1 MGRYASQVFADEVLV
16 NRIMA
21 QRRSMALAIGEACEM
36 MGSPGPHILDTGK
49 AVGIFAGETSPLT
62 QVTAVRDGADLSA
75 MPDFYRGR
83 TTVWEATIS
92 PFARTDVVHQLIG
105 MGGKLQHYE
114 NVTYR
119 TLSNLPAKPEA
130 DIREMNSAQEREL
143 WGKVAN
149 QGFFG
154 DLKNEMTEQLG
165 FVMATMPNTIRYMA
179 FVDGEPAGTASSFQ
193 SDGCVGFGGGAVLPQ
208 FRGKG
213 LHAAMIAH
221 RLNNAPSDC
230 DLAIL
235 EATPGSTSQRN
246 AERLGFRV
254 AFTLLNFAVTTI

>member
-1 MGRYASQVFADEVLV
+1 
-16 NRIMA
+16 
-21 QRRSMALAIGEACEM
+21 M
-36 MGSPGPHILDTGK
+36 MGLPGPHILDTGK
-49 AVGIFAGETSPLT
+49 AVGIFAGDTSPLT
-62 QVTAVRDGADLSA
+62 QVTAVRDGADLSM
-75 MPDFYRGR
+75 MPDYYRGR
-83 TTVWEATIS
+83 TKVWEATIS
-92 PFARTDVVHQLIG
+92 PFAGTEVVDQVIG
-105 MGGKLQHYE
+105 MGGKLQQYE

-119 TLSNLPAKPEA
+119 TLDDLPAKPDF
-130 DIREMNSAQEREL
+130 DIREMTSPEDREL
-143 WGKVAN
+143 WGKIAN

-154 DLKNEMTEQLG
+154 GLVNEMTQQLG
-165 FVMATMPNTIRYMA
+165 FIMANMPNTIRYMA
-179 FVDGEPAGTASSFQ
+179 FVDGKPAGTASSFH

-221 RLNNAPSDC
+221 RLNVAPADC

-254 AFTLLNFAVTTI
+254 AFTMLNFVLSTI

>member
-1 MGRYASQVFADEVLV
+1 
-16 NRIMA
+16 
-21 QRRSMALAIGEACEM
+21 M
-36 MGSPGPHILDTGK
+36 MGLPGPHILDTGK
-49 AVGIFAGETSPLT
+49 AVGIFAGDMSPLT

-75 MPDFYRGR
+75 MPDYYRGR
-83 TTVWEATIS
+83 TKVWEATIS
-92 PFARTDVVHQLIG
+92 PFAGVDVVHQVIG
-105 MGGKLQHYE
+105 MGAKLQQYE

-119 TLSNLPAKPEA
+119 MLEELPEKPEA
-130 DIREMNSAQEREL
+130 DIREMMSPDEREL
-143 WGKVAN
+143 WGKIAN

-154 DLKNEMTEQLG
+154 GLENEMTEQLG
-165 FVMATMPNTIRYMA
+165 FIMANMPNTVRYMA
-179 FVDGEPAGTASSFQ
+179 FVDGEPAGTASSFV

-208 FRGKG
+208 FRSKG

-221 RLNNAPSDC
+221 RLNAAPEDC

-254 AFTLLNFAVTTI
+254 AFTLLNFAVATT

>member
-1 MGRYASQVFADEVLV
+1 
-16 NRIMA
+16 
-21 QRRSMALAIGEACEM
+21 M
-36 MGSPGPHILDTGK
+36 MGLPGPHILDTGK
-49 AVGIFAGETSPLT
+49 AVGIFAGDTSPLS
-62 QVTAVRDGADLSA
+62 QVTAVLDGADLSA

-83 TTVWEATIS
+83 TKVWEATIS
-92 PFARTDVVHQLIG
+92 PFAGTDVVHQLIG
-105 MGGKLQHYE
+105 MGAKLQQHE

-119 TLSNLPAKPEA
+119 TLTDLPPQSDF
-130 DIREMNSAQEREL
+130 DIREMESPEEREL
-143 WGKVAN
+143 WGKIAN

-154 DLKNEMTEQLG
+154 GLENEMTEQLG
-165 FVMATMPNTIRYMA
+165 FIIANMQSNIRYMA
-179 FVDGEPAGTASSFQ
+179 FVDGEPAGTASSFL
-193 SDGCVGFGGGAVLPQ
+193 SDGSVAFGGGAVIPQ

-221 RLNNAPSDC
+221 RLHAAPADC

-254 AFTLLNFAVTTI
+254 AFTLLNFAIATT

>member
-1 MGRYASQVFADEVLV
+1 MFADETLV

-21 QRRSMALAIGEACEM
+21 QRHSLAHAIGEACDM
-36 MGSPGPHILDTGK
+36 MGLAGPHILDTGR
-49 AVGIFAGETSPLT
+49 AVGIFAGDSSPLT
-62 QVTAVRDGADLSA
+62 QVTAVRDGADLSM
-75 MPDFYRGR
+75 MPDYYRGR
-83 TTVWEATIS
+83 TKVWEATIS
-92 PFARTDVVHQLIG
+92 PFAGTDVVHQVLG
-105 MGGKLQHYE
+105 MGAKLQQYE

-119 TLSNLPAKPEA
+119 TLTDLPAKPEF
-130 DIREMNSAQEREL
+130 DIREMKTSDEREL
-143 WGKVAN
+143 WGKIAN

-165 FVMATMPNTIRYMA
+165 FVMANMPRTIRYMA
-179 FVDGEPAGTASSFQ
+179 FVDGEPAGTASSFH

-221 RLNNAPSDC
+221 RLHAAPADC
-230 DLAIL
+230 DVAIL

-246 AERLGFRV
+246 AERLGFRI
-254 AFTLLNFAVTTI
+254 AFTLLNFAVTTV